1 MNRLANTMEEQK
13 LEKKLD
19 LMTDLLRRLVA
30 IQLFQSGATMDD
42 ICKNLHASK
51 TDVVKL
57 LKGAK
62 KKA

>member
-1 MNRLANTMEEQK
+1 MDPQK

-19 LMTDLLRRLVA
+19 LMIDLLRRLVA
-30 IQLFQSGATMDD
+30 MQLFQSGATMDE
-42 ICKNLHASK
+42 ICKNLHTSK